1 MEVKTV
7 DRKLCANPNFWQRIL
22 KDQAL
27 RDLDDLA
34 KLIIGCEIVAALDDV
49 TLLTARKLQ
58 DQLGRQRIAF
68 RDRARRPTGV

>member
-22 KDQAL
+22 EDQAL

-34 KLIIGCEIVAALDDV
+34 KLIIGCEIVVALDDV
-49 TLLTARKLQ
+49 TLLTSWKLQ
-58 DQLGRQRIAF
+58 AQLGRQRIAL
-68 RDRARRPTGV
+68 RDRARRLTRV

>member
-7 DRKLCANPNFWQRIL
+7 DRKLRARTNFWQRIL
-22 KDQAL
+22 EDQAL

-49 TLLTARKLQ
+49 TLLTA
-58 DQLGRQRIAF
+58 
-68 RDRARRPTGV
+68 